1 MKIKK
6 GDKKIIRAWAFYDW
20 ANSAYALVISSAIFP
35 IFFQNVTN
43 KNGNDTLHFLG
54 HSFKNTE
61 LYSYALAFSFLMV
74 ALLSPILS
82 SIADYSGNKKSF
94 MKFYT
99 YLGAISTALLFFFKG
114 PETVWIGITFSILG
128 SIGFWGSLVFY
139 NAYLPEIAHEEQQ
152 DKVSA
157 MGFAFGYVGSVL
169 LMLFNLSMILKPDW
183 YGISDPGLPARISF
197 LSVGIWWIVFSQY
210 TFKVLPNNVY
220 DVKPPKRKG
229 YLLIG
234 FKELWRVFKELFNYN
249 NLVFF
254 LISFFL
260 YSFAAQTIFYV
271 AGLFGSKE
279 LGLASGKL
287 ITTILVIQLVGIVGA
302 LGFSRISKIIGNIK
316 ALQVILFIW
325 IGITISAYYLNKN
338 NPNVEYQFYTL
349 GAFVGLVMGSIQALS
364 RSTYSKMLPENT
376 HKHATYFSFYD
387 FLEKIAIVLGT
398 FAFGLL
404 EALTGSMKSA
414 LLLMSLFFFLG
425 MIILGFI
432 KQKNNKADKN

>member
-1 MKIKK
+1 MKIQK

-43 KNGNDTLHFLG
+43 VNGNDNLHFLG
-54 HSFKNTE
+54 LDFKNTE

-74 ALLSPILS
+74 AFLSPILS
-82 SIADYSGNKKSF
+82 SIADYSGNKKKF

-99 YLGAISTALLFFFKG
+99 YLGAFSTGILFFFKDS
-114 PETVWIGITFSILG
+114 ESVWIGITFSILA

-139 NAYLPEIAHEEQQ
+139 NAFLPEIAHEEQQ

-169 LMLFNLSMILKPDW
+169 LMLFNLSMILNPDW
-183 YGISDPGLPARISF
+183 YGIKDPSLPARISF
-197 LSVGIWWIVFSQY
+197 LSVGIWWLVFSQY
-210 TFKVLPNNVY
+210 TFKVLPDNIY
-220 DVKPPKRKG
+220 EVKPPKRKG
-229 YLLIG
+229 FLTKG
-234 FKELWRVFKELFNYN
+234 FQELWIVFLELLKYK
-249 NLVFF
+249 NLVYF

-302 LGFSRISKIIGNIK
+302 LGFSRISKIVGNIR
-316 ALQVILFIW
+316 ALQIILLIW
-325 IGITISAYYLNKN
+325 IGITISAYFLNKN
-338 NPNVEYQFYTL
+338 NPNVEYQFYIL

-364 RSTYSKMLPENT
+364 RSTYSKMLPKST

-414 LLLMSLFFFLG
+414 LLLMAVFFFSG
-425 MIILGFI
+425 MIILAFV
-432 KQKNNKADKN
+432 KKKNAP